1 MYTKNK
7 ERGVILISVLLIVLV
22 LSAIAMSIG
31 NNYLL
36 AFKREVYQNIE
47 SNGVELFRNIESF
60 SIKKIEE
67 KNRFGSQILTKN
79 DPLLNETLSFELP
92 NGQLY
97 AKISDAS
104 NCLNINS
111 IVYLTNNNYLPNL
124 KGISDLK
131 RLLAYKEFDQRNI
144 DSLIEQMIDW
154 VDIDNQPRAGG
165 LEDYFYTGPLH
176 SPQQYTSKR
185 LFFDLSELKNL
196 PATRLFNWKELSSDL
211 CAIPVAGNSRINMN
225 TLSEKDALL
234 LSAMLPNS
242 SINDAEFIIANIPQ
256 EGYVDIYQ
264 LIKQFPGIDFSKSGD
279 SILFTSNQFIVK
291 SEIISEEMK
300 ISSHS
305 LILLENTKKGYVISR
320 TYNGI

>member
-1 MYTKNK
+1 MFTKNR

-47 SNGVELFRNIESF
+47 SNGVELFKNIEAL

-67 KNRFGSQILTKN
+67 KNRFGAQILTKD
-79 DPLLNETLSFELP
+79 DPLLNETLSFQLP

-111 IVYLTNNNYLPNL
+111 IVYLSNNNYLPNP
-124 KGISDLK
+124 KGIAVLK
-131 RLLAYKEFDQRNI
+131 RFLAFKEFDQRNI

-154 VDIDNQPRAGG
+154 IDIDNQPRAGG

-196 PATRLFNWKELSSDL
+196 PASRFFNWKDLSADL
-211 CAIPVAGNSRINMN
+211 CAIPLAGNSRTNIN
-225 TLSEKDALL
+225 TLTGKDSLL
-234 LSAMLPNS
+234 LAAMLTNS
-242 SINDAEFIIANIPQ
+242 TINDAEFIIANIPK
-256 EGYVDIYQ
+256 EGFVDISQ
-264 LIKQFPGIDFSKSGD
+264 LIKQFPSIDFSKSSE
-279 SILFTSNQFIVK
+279 SILFSSNQFIVK
-291 SEIISEEMK
+291 SEIIGEEMK

-305 LILLENTKKGYVISR
+305 LILLENARKGFVISR
-320 TYNGI
+320 AYNGI